1 MLIFLKQNT
10 IRTQYQKHHFFNLVL
25 TPEEIRKELY
35 VDATN
40 VSTTEQ
46 IYSVSQQLVVGT
58 NHLPDY
64 LIFGLGGISGFLFL
78 TTIVTIL
85 IFSVRRRN
93 ELQTKY
99 GLS

>member
-1 MLIFLKQNT
+1 MI
-10 IRTQYQKHHFFNLVL
+10 
-25 TPEEIRKELY
+25 
-35 VDATN
+35 DATN

-46 IYSVSQQLVVGT
+46 IYSVSQQLVVGS

-64 LIFGLGGISGFLFL
+64 ILLGLGGISGFLFP

-99 GLS
+99 DLS